1 MAITN
6 ELKKLL
12 RQLGEVAALA
22 QDMETIGNLE
32 QAKAE
37 AAAAF
42 DAARREVEQIKAEA
56 EQIKAEAEQVKAEA
70 KDAIQRAKN
79 NAEDIRQGANAEYE
93 AIVANAKLEAGKIM
107 GALEAERQVAVGKL
121 AAVNAQVEEGV
132 KTAQTLDAHVI
143 EMQQQIAALRAKLG

>member
-22 QDMETIGNLE
+22 QDMKTIGNLE

-37 AAAAF
+37 AAAAV
-42 DAARREVEQIKAEA
+42 DAARREVEQIMAEAAQVKAQAEQAKAEA
-56 EQIKAEAEQVKAEA
+56 I
-70 KDAIQRAKN
+70 DAIQRAN
-79 NAEDIRQGANAEYE
+79 NHAEDVRQGANAEYE

-121 AAVNAQVEEGV
+121 AALNALVREKHQA
-132 KTAQTLDAHVI
+132 AQTIGANT
-143 EMQQQIAALRAKLG
+143 QRAACNTSHNEQ